1 MENDKLQKSSG
12 LLFSSDLIWKLFVA
26 LIVVFIPGLIAII
39 IEKYDKS
46 YIIVI
51 QSITALLA
59 FVILANFIVNR
70 ISVWIN
76 GGKEGC
82 KNIWMRVLPILAYEH
97 HLSIPDY
104 MDRSFRMKP
113 FEGEIKLKK
122 AYLYWKPC
130 GKTTLVWQFPT
141 DYCFTEDEK
150 KSIVSDITNSQALY
164 GCLDPKDEFHKKEL
178 IQNRI
183 YAYKYED
190 LIFELFSKGGVHYSE
205 RLGWRINNDSISYD
219 DFKSALEKR
228 FKMDSKEAVSVIA
241 DLHTKKIIVD
251 TSFNDR
257 KGKIWIGDILTKY
270 WYIVSLEDMN
280 FNKYCKIHES
290 SVVSS
295 ENRR

>member
-12 LLFSSDLIWKLFVA
+12 LLFSSDLISKLFVA

-59 FVILANFIVNR
+59 FVILANFIINR
-70 ISVWIN
+70 ISEWIN

-82 KNIWMRVLPILAYEH
+82 KHIWMRVLPILAYEH

-141 DYCFTEDEK
+141 DYWLTEDEK
-150 KSIVSDITNSQALY
+150 NSIISDITNSQALFN
-164 GCLDPKDEFHKKEL
+164 CLKPKDEFHKKEL

-190 LIFELFSKGGVHYSE
+190 LIFELFSKRGIHYNE
-205 RLGWRINNDSISYD
+205 RLGWLVDKESIPYD
-219 DFKSALEKR
+219 AFKSTLEKR
-228 FKMDSKEAVSVIA
+228 FSMDSEEAVSVIA
-241 DLHTKKIIVD
+241 ELHAKKIIVD
-251 TSFNDR
+251 LSLGDR
-257 KGKIWIGDILTKY
+257 KGDVYIGDILTKY
-270 WYIVSLEDMN
+270 WYIVSMEDMN

-290 SVVSS
+290 AIISS
-295 ENRR
+295 KNI